1 MNDNR
6 DLPIEIRRLREAIEL
21 LSEAVADGAKV
32 VSKITKERERIEFAL
47 QAQTKNNIIPAVLR
61 RPENCLNALK
71 NVVALQFCVTID
83 QLCSQ
88 RRSQDLAIPRFAFC
102 HIAHKRLSYTASE
115 VSFALNRQD
124 HTTVLHACKRADE
137 MLATDRDFESNYN
150 AVWTAIQASQTPTSQ
165 KQH

>member
-1 MNDNR
+1 MNNNR

-32 VSKITKERERIEFAL
+32 VAQITKERERIEFAL
-47 QAQTKNNIIPAVLR
+47 QARTKNNIIPAVLR
-61 RPENCLNALK
+61 GMECDLDALK

-83 QLCSQ
+83 QLCGL

-115 VSFALNRQD
+115 VCYALNRD
-124 HTTVLHACKRADE
+124 HTTILHACKRAEE
-137 MLATDRDFESNYN
+137 MLATNRDFESNYN

-165 KQH
+165 EQH

>member
-21 LSEAVADGAKV
+21 LSEAVADGAKI

-61 RPENCLNALK
+61 RPESCLNALK
-71 NVVALQFCVTID
+71 NVVALQWCVTID
-83 QLCSQ
+83 QLCGQ

-115 VSFALNRQD
+115 VCDALNRD
-124 HTTVLHACKRADE
+124 HTTILHACKRADE
-137 MLATDRDFESNYN
+137 MLATDKDFESNYN
-150 AVWTAIQASQTPTSQ
+150 AVWIAIQASQTPTSQ
-165 KQH
+165 EQH